1 MRDFRAAAFA
11 CARTAARLGRMAN
24 TAFLQSLPVERRLAL
39 SYAPR
44 SAHMLWLGLFALDA
58 RLAGIVRSA
67 REPAL
72 AQIKL
77 AWWRDELGKPAADR
91 RRGEPLLQLLQ
102 PWGDEAAMLGRL
114 ADGWEILLGDQ
125 PLSDRETEEF
135 AGSRAA
141 ACLGLARR
149 MGLSETGIAEAA
161 RGWALA
167 EIAQAAD
174 APSKQS
180 LPRLRL
186 RREMRPLQVLYALA
200 VRSRGT
206 NEFPGRKMAMLA
218 AMRVGLLGI

>member
-1 MRDFRAAAFA
+1 
-11 CARTAARLGRMAN
+11 MAE
-24 TAFLQSLPVERRLAL
+24 TAFLDSLPVERRLAL
-39 SYAPR
+39 SYAPK
-44 SAHMLWLGLFALDA
+44 SVHMLWLGLFALDA

-67 REPAL
+67 HEPAL

-91 RRGEPLLQLLQ
+91 RRGEPLLQLLE
-102 PWGDEAAMLGRL
+102 PWGDEAAVLGRL

-125 PLSDRETEEF
+125 PLSDRQAEEF

-141 ACLGLARR
+141 ACLSLARR
-149 MGLSETGIAEAA
+149 MGLPEAGIAEAA

-167 EIAQAAD
+167 EIAQAAE
-174 APSKQS
+174 APNTEL
-180 LPRLRL
+180 LPRLKL
-186 RREMRPLQVLYALA
+186 CREMRPLQLLYALA

-206 NEFPGRKMAMLA
+206 NEYPGRKMALLA